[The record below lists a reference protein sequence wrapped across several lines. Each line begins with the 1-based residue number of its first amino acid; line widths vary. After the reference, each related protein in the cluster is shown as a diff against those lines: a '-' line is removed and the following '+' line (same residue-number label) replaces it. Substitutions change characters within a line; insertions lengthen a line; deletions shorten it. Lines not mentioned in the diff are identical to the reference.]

1 MERKHKK
8 KPVPPQ
14 IKVLKTIKKELES
27 AKKALQSDQD
37 GNDGDLLERIIYW
50 LEIDRKSHWDKM
62 SSGKDYK
69 KDVAD
74 IKERGSQLILEFN
87 LRR

>member
-1 MERKHKK
+1 MKRKHSK

-14 IKVLKTIKKELES
+14 IKVMRTIKKELES

-50 LEIDRKSHWDKM
+50 LEIDCKSHWDKM
-62 SSGKDYK
+62 NSGKDVK
-69 KDVAD
+69 KDVED
-74 IKERGSQLILEFN
+74 IKARGSQLILDFN